1 MNDGKM
7 TKKLCKDCKWYR
19 KSWIEH
25 IFFRTSRYD
34 MCASPNTT
42 DDLVTG
48 HQQRFCDML
57 RAKRWESLDWSC
69 GSDGK
74 FWEAK

>member
-1 MNDGKM
+1 M

-25 IFFRTSRYD
+25 IFFRTNRYD

-48 HQQRFCDML
+48 RKQRFCDML
-57 RAKRWESLDWSC
+57 RSTRWEELDYAC
-69 GSDGK
+69 GPNGRY
-74 FWEAK
+74 WEAK

>member
-1 MNDGKM
+1 M

-19 KSWIEH
+19 KSWFEH
-25 IFFRTSRYD
+25 IVFRTNRYD

-42 DDLVTG
+42 IDLVTG
-48 HQQRFCDML
+48 YQQRFCDML
-57 RAKRWESLDWSC
+57 RANRWKELEFSC
-69 GSDGK
+69 GPEGK